1 MTHLCVPIFVTDP
14 NQLTRQSAL
23 AAEAGADMLELRLDH
38 LTKCPD
44 SWPRIDLPV
53 IVTCRPVWEAGH
65 SMLNDAARVDLVNRS
80 AQSLDARYMDIELET
95 YRRISGRVIPS
106 RALIISSHDTTG
118 RPERLNN
125 ILLEMA
131 DIPAAVNKIA
141 YTARTIR
148 DNFEIFDVLRQRVR
162 PTIALC
168 MGEAGLISRLLAR
181 KFGAALTFASLD
193 DSQSTAPGQ
202 PTIGQIKHLYRW
214 DAIRPETKVYG
225 VVAHP
230 VRHSMSP
237 AIHNAA
243 FESVGF
249 DGVYLPLL
257 VEPSY
262 ESFKAFMEVAL
273 STAGFDLSGLSV
285 TIPHKENALRYLRE
299 KGANIEPLAATI
311 GAVNTIVIT
320 RREGRD
326 GPVALAGLNT
336 DYAAILDSITSA
348 LGIDRAGLSDLKVA
362 VLGAGGTG
370 RTAVAALAA
379 CGCRVTIFNRTR
391 QRADALAQE
400 LGDSRGK
407 SVAAADWA
415 DLANADCDIL
425 INTTSVG
432 MSPHIDQSPLD
443 GHEKLLHR
451 VRLVFDAVYN
461 PMQTRLLASAQSA
474 KVKTVC
480 GADMFVRQA
489 AGQFRAFTGIAP
501 PVDVMRHVLE
511 EHLKPQPPDS
521 AIRA

>member
-1 MTHLCVPIFVTDP
+1 
-14 NQLTRQSAL
+14 
-23 AAEAGADMLELRLDH
+23 
-38 LTKCPD
+38 
-44 SWPRIDLPV
+44 
-53 IVTCRPVWEAGH
+53 
-65 SMLNDAARVDLVNRS
+65 
-80 AQSLDARYMDIELET
+80 
-95 YRRISGRVIPS
+95 
-106 RALIISSHDTTG
+106 
-118 RPERLNN
+118 
-125 ILLEMA
+125 
-131 DIPAAVNKIA
+131 
-141 YTARTIR
+141 
-148 DNFEIFDVLRQRVR
+148 
-162 PTIALC
+162 
-168 MGEAGLISRLLAR
+168 
-181 KFGAALTFASLD
+181 
-193 DSQSTAPGQ
+193 
-202 PTIGQIKHLYRW
+202 
-214 DAIRPETKVYG
+214 
-225 VVAHP
+225 
-230 VRHSMSP
+230 MSP

-273 STAGFDLSGLSV
+273 STAGLDLSGLSV

-299 KGANIEPLAATI
+299 KGADIEPLAITI

-320 RREGRD
+320 RRQGRD

-336 DYAAILDSITSA
+336 DYAAILDSITDA

-370 RTAVAALAA
+370 RTAVAALAG
-379 CGCRVTIFNRTR
+379 CGCRVAIFNRTR

-400 LGDSRGK
+400 FGDSRGK

-443 GHEKLLHR
+443 GHENLLHR

-474 KVKTVC
+474 NVKTVC

-489 AGQFRAFTGIAP
+489 AAQFRAFTGIAP

-511 EHLKPQPPDS
+511 EHLAPALGS
-521 AIRA
+521 AKGA